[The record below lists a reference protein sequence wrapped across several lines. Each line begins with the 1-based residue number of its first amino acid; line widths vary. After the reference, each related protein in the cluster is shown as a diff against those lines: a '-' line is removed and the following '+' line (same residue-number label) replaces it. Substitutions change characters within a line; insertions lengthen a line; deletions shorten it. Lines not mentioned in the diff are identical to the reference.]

1 MEDRYPPKPEHQDE
15 ITTFITEGM
24 HRLATISTNDY
35 GFLLSARMAQTYLHR
50 AMLILDTQPPKNQI
64 MRREISALKLV
75 ADAMVNEYAQFET
88 FCSDCDRFKQ
98 REPKNLIEW
107 CSKCAVLAIS
117 SAYLG
122 TVGHHLAHKIRT
134 FHARACSLLTVK

>member
-1 MEDRYPPKPEHQDE
+1 MKNRYLPKPEAQYE

-35 GFLLSARMAQTYLHR
+35 GFLLSARMAQTYLHQ
-50 AMLILDTQPPKNQI
+50 AVLILDILPPQNQLI
-64 MRREISALKLV
+64 RREISALKLV
-75 ADAMVNEYAQFET
+75 ADAMTHEYAQFET

-98 REPKNLIEW
+98 RKTKNLIEW
-107 CSKCAVLAIS
+107 CSKCAVLVIS

-134 FHARACSLLTVK
+134 FHARACSLLTVE